1 MKARFF
7 SNNKYIL
14 RMLWKIKKGRV
25 VGEYFYN
32 TLNYVYWVFYDIL
45 FLKYLVE
52 SLENGKSFEQIMTF
66 ILIAMIGFAIP
77 NILSAWYIN
86 VYKPKSDADIFET
99 INTMLFDKATHVE
112 LECYENTD
120 FYNRFTLAMK
130 DCEQRLAQILEDR
143 KSTRLNS
150 SHP

>member
-86 VYKPKSDADIFET
+86 VYKPKSEIGRA
-99 INTMLFDKATHVE
+99 HV
-112 LECYENTD
+112 
-120 FYNRFTLAMK
+120 
-130 DCEQRLAQILEDR
+130 
-143 KSTRLNS
+143 
-150 SHP
+150 